1 MYQHHQY
8 PWVALIDDLEIKAVI
23 PVGWRRLFWKYCFY
37 LNAKELFQKK
47 DLLNSSVK
55 NF

>member
-23 PVGWRRLFWKYCFY
+23 PVGWRRLF
-37 LNAKELFQKK
+37 
-47 DLLNSSVK
+47 
-55 NF
+55 